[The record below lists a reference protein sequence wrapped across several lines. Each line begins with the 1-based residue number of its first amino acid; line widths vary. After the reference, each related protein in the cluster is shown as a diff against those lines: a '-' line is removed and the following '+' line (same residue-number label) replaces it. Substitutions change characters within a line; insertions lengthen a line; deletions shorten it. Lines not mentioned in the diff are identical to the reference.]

1 MIAISVMY
9 YATVKLAVMVA
20 NATYA
25 VMVMDAVM
33 VGAVVVAAIVV
44 AVDATVV
51 EAAERVKQR

>member
-33 VGAVVVAAIVV
+33 VAAIVV

>member
-1 MIAISVMY
+1 MVAALIAISVMY
-9 YATVKLAVMVA
+9 YVTVKLAVMVA

-33 VGAVVVAAIVV
+33 VAAIVV